1 VPALDVLHPFVLSF
15 ARLPPWV
22 RFAAFVGAGLS
33 LLALAVPKFEYEFVT
48 ALLYM
53 LLAVLLFWMALAVVM

>member
-1 VPALDVLHPFVLSF
+1 M
-15 ARLPPWV
+15 

-53 LLAVLLFWMALAVVM
+53 LLAVLLFWMALAAVM